1 MITRS
6 RWTHLRFMD
15 IFKVITRLPASLT
28 GSEVDETFNSIVFL
42 KELKQKQNF
51 YLTEW
56 IVNELGRHKK
66 SLMAK
71 TDL

>member
-1 MITRS
+1 
-6 RWTHLRFMD
+6 MD

-51 YLTEW
+51 FLTEW
-56 IVNELGRHKK
+56 IVNKLGRHKK

>member
-1 MITRS
+1 
-6 RWTHLRFMD
+6 MD